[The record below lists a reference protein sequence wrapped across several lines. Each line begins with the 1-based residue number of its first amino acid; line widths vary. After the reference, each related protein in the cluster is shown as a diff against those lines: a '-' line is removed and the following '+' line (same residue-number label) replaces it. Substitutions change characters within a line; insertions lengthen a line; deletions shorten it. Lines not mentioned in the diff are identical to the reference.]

1 MLAMTTNSNSTSAN
15 LDALTS
21 NVKRFCDERD
31 WDQFHQPKDLAI
43 GLVTESAELLDLF
56 RFKTEVQCREIIA
69 ESGSREKV
77 SDELADILFFVLRF
91 AERTGISLSEA
102 LETKLE
108 KNRKKYPV
116 ETARGSNKKYN
127 E

>member
-1 MLAMTTNSNSTSAN
+1 MSKLSD
-15 LDALTS
+15 LDTILLT
-21 NVKRFCDERD
+21 VKQFCEERE

-56 RFKTEVQCREIIA
+56 RFKSEAQCREIIS

-91 AERTGISLSEA
+91 AERTGIALPEA
-102 LETKLE
+102 LERKLE
-108 KNRKKYPV
+108 KNRAKYPV
-116 ETARGSNKKYN
+116 ETARGSNRKYN